1 MGNKEIC
8 KFCKKEI
15 AKPSEI
21 KILYKVIVTTSEQ
34 VYIFPMQD
42 ILKSL
47 NIYCMNKGLH
57 LSSSQVILLRP
68 DIFEEFLKEKMA
80 PEEVEMYFLMEN
92 ECCSECFA
100 KYTETVPLK

>member
-1 MGNKEIC
+1 MGNREIC

-15 AKPSEI
+15 DKPLEVRI
-21 KILYKVIVTTSEQ
+21 IYKIVVTTDTQ

-42 ILKSL
+42 MLKSL
-47 NIYCMNKGLH
+47 NTYCMNRGLH

-92 ECCSECFA
+92 ECCSSCFNS
-100 KYTETVPLK
+100 YIETVPSK

>member
-15 AKPSEI
+15 QKPSEI
-21 KILYKVIVTTSEQ
+21 KIIYKIVVNTESQ
-34 VYIFPMQD
+34 IYLFPMQD

-47 NIYCMNKGLH
+47 NIFCMNHGLH
-57 LSSSQVILLRP
+57 LSSSQILLLRP

-92 ECCSECFA
+92 ECCSKCWT
-100 KYTETVPLK
+100 KYIETVPLK